1 VSTNGEVQQF
11 IREAILALL
20 EVSYQQTADELIFHV
35 LSQCDKTETGS
46 RVMIEIG
53 KLEREN
59 WLIYDRGWYRRRTQ
73 AQWDAIRATNN
84 PSQGSLL

>member
-1 VSTNGEVQQF
+1 MN

-20 EVSYQQTADELIFHV
+20 EVSYEQTADEIIAHV
-35 LSQCDKTETGS
+35 LKQCDKTETGAS
-46 RVMIEIG
+46 VMIEIG

-73 AQWDAIRATNN
+73 AQMDAIRASNN
-84 PSQGSLL
+84 PNQGSLL

>member
-1 VSTNGEVQQF
+1 VS

-20 EVSYQQTADELIFHV
+20 EVSYQQTFDEILAHV
-35 LSQCDKTETGS
+35 LKQCDKTVTGS

-53 KLEREN
+53 KLEHER

-73 AQWDAIRATNN
+73 AQMEAIQANNN
-84 PSQGSLL
+84 PNQGSLL